1 MPERFV
7 FLISGTVSCEFP
19 VLKRLK
25 LPGLKLLTLFSHGG
39 TVSRKT
45 FALAVSWTQK
55 LNVIITGNTELCNI
69 TLYHLS
75 LYVVLIFGGQKCKLC
90 VWMCIFSGG
99 AGESSWYSCG
109 SIQNRL
115 QASWTS
121 HTASSSWC
129 CQRSIVCIQFN
140 DIRHY
145 FRRQKHTYVGRYC
158 IYITVGMV
166 VKFLGYEVNGFGWR
180 LLQLH

>member
-1 MPERFV
+1 MWRYNF
-7 FLISGTVSCEFP
+7 
-19 VLKRLK
+19 K
-25 LPGLKLLTLFSHGG
+25 
-39 TVSRKT
+39 KT

-145 FRRQKHTYVGRYC
+145 FRRQKHTCVGRYC
-158 IYITVGMV
+158 IYHIWYGCKISWLWGEWFWLKITAAT
-166 VKFLGYEVNGFGWR
+166 LTIY
-180 LLQLH
+180 